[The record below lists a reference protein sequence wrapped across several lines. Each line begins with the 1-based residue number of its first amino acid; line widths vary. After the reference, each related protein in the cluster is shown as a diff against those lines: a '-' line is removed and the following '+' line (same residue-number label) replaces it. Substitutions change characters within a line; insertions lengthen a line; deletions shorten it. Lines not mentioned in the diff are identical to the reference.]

1 MANPYSYR
9 RNPNLV
15 EGQPVYRGDVL
26 LKNAA
31 QLDKLK
37 TPGTLGVTSPDFI
50 NGSKKFALEV
60 FPVGSTPGDIIQVQK
75 PFDAGFPAEYRRKL
89 TSGVWGDWSDNVA
102 TPLAALEAALEA
114 GIKADVKAYT
124 EEVFVARNI
133 GRKTIDTTDATSILP
148 ATKLGA
154 YSIPADTFVVPGS
167 RLRVRFE
174 GAITTPAGTPKGK
187 LDLVVGTVTLAG
199 DSLALPLSLTR
210 AFVKCE
216 ITMTLVTETTLRI
229 TGSTSIRGNGA
240 SNAWYRGIAPVD
252 DIAFDGTVDTALD
265 AIYTFD
271 TADSAL
277 EIRELEITKLTT
289 FKEEVAE

>member
-15 EGQPVYRGDVL
+15 DGQPVYRGDVL

-37 TPGTLGVTSPDFI
+37 TPGTLGVTSPSFI
-50 NGSKKFALEV
+50 NGSKKFTLEI

-75 PFDAGFPAEYRRKL
+75 PFDVGFPAEYRRKL
-89 TSGVWGDWSDNVA
+89 TSGTWGDWGDNVA
-102 TPLAALEAALEA
+102 TPLAALE
-114 GIKADVKAYT
+114 ADVKAYT

-133 GRKTIDTTDATSILP
+133 GLKTVNTTDATSILP
-148 ATKLGA
+148 ATKVGA
-154 YSIPADTFVVPGS
+154 YAIPADTFVVPGS
-167 RLRVRFE
+167 RIRVRFE
-174 GAITTPAGTPKGK
+174 GVITTPAGTPKGK
-187 LDLVVGTVTLAG
+187 LDLVVGAVTVAG
-199 DSLALPLSLTR
+199 TSLSLPVGAVR
-210 AFVKCE
+210 AYVKGE
-216 ITMTLVTETTLRI
+216 FTLTLTTAATLRV
-229 TGSTSIRGNGA
+229 TGSTAIRDQAANTT
-240 SNAWYRGIAPVD
+240 WYRGVAPTD
-252 DIAFDGTVDTALD
+252 DIAFDGTVENALD

-289 FKEEVAE
+289 FKEEEVAE

>member
-15 EGQPVYRGDVL
+15 EGQPVFRGDVL

-37 TPGTLGVTSPDFI
+37 TPGTLGVTSPAFI
-50 NGSKKFALEV
+50 NGSKKFALEIL
-60 FPVGSTPGDIIQVQK
+60 PVGDTPGDLIQVQK
-75 PFDAGFPAEYRRKL
+75 PFDVGFPAEYRRKL
-89 TSGVWGDWSDNVA
+89 TSGTWGDWGDNVA
-102 TPLAALEAALEA
+102 TPLAALEAA
-114 GIKADVKAYT
+114 VKAYT

-133 GRKTIDTTDATSILP
+133 GLKTVNTTDATSILP
-148 ATKLGA
+148 ATKVGA
-154 YSIPADTFVVPGS
+154 YAIPADTFVVPGS
-167 RLRVRFE
+167 RIRVRFE
-174 GAITTPAGTPKGK
+174 GVITTPAGTPKGK
-187 LDLVVGTVTLAG
+187 LDLVVGAVTVAGTSLELPVSAVRAYVKGEFTLTLAT
-199 DSLALPLSLTR
+199 A
-210 AFVKCE
+210 A
-216 ITMTLVTETTLRI
+216 TLRI
-229 TGSTSIRGNGA
+229 TGSTVIRDQAAGTT
-240 SNAWYRGIAPVD
+240 WYRGVAPTD
-252 DIAFDGTVDTALD
+252 DIAFDGTVENALD

>member
-15 EGQPVYRGDVL
+15 DGQPVYRGDVL
-26 LKNAA
+26 LKNSA

-37 TPGTLGVTSPDFI
+37 TPGTLGVTSPSFI
-50 NGSKKFALEV
+50 NGSKKFTLEI

-75 PFDAGFPAEYRRKL
+75 PFDVGFPAEYRRKL
-89 TSGVWGDWSDNVA
+89 TSGVWGAWGDNVA
-102 TPLAALEAALEA
+102 TPLAALEAD
-114 GIKADVKAYT
+114 IKAYT

-133 GRKTIDTTDATSILP
+133 GLKTIDTTDATSILP
-148 ATKLGA
+148 ATKVGA

-167 RLRVRFE
+167 RIRVRFE
-174 GAITTPAGTPKGK
+174 GVITTPAGTPKGK
-187 LDLVVGTVTLAG
+187 LDLVVGDVTVAG
-199 DSLALPLSLTR
+199 TSLALPVSAVRAYVKGEFTLTL
-210 AFVKCE
+210 A
-216 ITMTLVTETTLRI
+216 TATTLRV
-229 TGSTSIRGNGA
+229 TGSTSIRDQVTDTT
-240 SNAWYRGIAPVD
+240 WYRGVAPTE
-252 DIAFDGTVDTALD
+252 DIAFDGTVENALD